1 MSAVPTRTRRTKKAA
16 PAVVEA
22 VVEAPASVAP
32 PALPNRVN
40 LADLWEMRLAQLEKR
55 ALTAEAETARMSKLY
70 ALAKLDKQGIV
81 LGLEKK
87 IETAQRQAE
96 AAENR
101 ALIAKKRMEGTLGR
115 SLTNLAI
122 DPDTGEIVNPS

>member
-1 MSAVPTRTRRTKKAA
+1 MSAAPAKTRRTKKAA
-16 PAVVEA
+16 PAAVVAVVEA
-22 VVEAPASVAP
+22 VPEVAP
-32 PALPNRVN
+32 LPNKVS
-40 LADLWEMRLAQLEKR
+40 LSDLWEMRLAQLEKR
-55 ALTAEAETARMSKLY
+55 ALLAEAEVARMTKLY
-70 ALAKLDKQGIV
+70 ALSKLDKQGIV

-87 IETAQRQAE
+87 MDTAKRQAE

-101 ALIAKKRMEGTLGR
+101 VLIAKKRMEGTLGR